1 MKERVKRIGEE
12 NRKPFKRLKKKK
24 KKNEKIEFHS
34 SIQDWVFTTVY
45 RLRKVHGKMTGTI
58 LSEIKLGKS
67 FPSLNWK
74 GVVWS

>member
-24 KKNEKIEFHS
+24 KNLKRLSFIAQFKIEFLLP
-34 SIQDWVFTTVY
+34 FTGY
-45 RLRKVHGKMTGTI
+45 RKVHGKMTGTI
-58 LSEIKLGKS
+58 LSETELGKT

-74 GVVWS
+74 GVV